1 MLPYNQKY
9 ICWDTET
16 DGLNLVSVKPWQIA
30 WSLAEGNKITEVY
43 DEYIDWPDLEISDL
57 IMNLTGFN
65 WNTYNKR
72 KKPPEEVW
80 GKFKKDLLDPERIS
94 IGQNL
99 IGYDVFVIASL
110 QKYLGETPDYS
121 YLPRIHDTRPIGK
134 AYKDGMQKP
143 TSGDFLSWQYK
154 IMHDRSS
161 KTKSSQLSQL
171 KSLGIDFDESKL
183 HDGAYDAEMT
193 FKIFLELKKRMNL

>member
-1 MLPYNQKY
+1 M
-9 ICWDTET
+9 
-16 DGLNLVSVKPWQIA
+16 
-30 WSLAEGNKITEVY
+30 
-43 DEYIDWPDLEISDL
+43 
-57 IMNLTGFN
+57 
-65 WNTYNKR
+65 
-72 KKPPEEVW
+72 
-80 GKFKKDLLDPERIS
+80 LDPERIS